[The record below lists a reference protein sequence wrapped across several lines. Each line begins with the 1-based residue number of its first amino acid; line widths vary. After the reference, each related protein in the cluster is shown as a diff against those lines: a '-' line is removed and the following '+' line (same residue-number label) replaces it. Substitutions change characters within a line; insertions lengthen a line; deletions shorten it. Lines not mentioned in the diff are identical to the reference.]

1 MDRADELAQACEE
14 RIKESGGALQLVQRR
29 APFNVCFWW
38 VPAQLRPYM
47 PEQATPAAKALLS
60 KVGPAP
66 CTQPCGCGAPLAHGA
81 PFQSSLQ
88 GQSCSQYKLDVLLEP
103 GGMICTTTGTAPNH
117 WPETGIRTWP
127 ESQLTLV
134 CLDIIGLEWPS

>member
-1 MDRADELAQACEE
+1 MHSIGWQQNFAGPGVQAYGDAGFERWVDRADELAQACEK
-14 RIKESGGALQLVQRR
+14 RIEESGGALQLVQRR

-66 CTQPCGCGAPLAHGA
+66 CPQPCSCGGPLAHGA
-81 PFQSSLQ
+81 PCCHCRVGAAHSTSQM
-88 GQSCSQYKLDVLLEP
+88 SCLSWV
-103 GGMICTTTGTAPNH
+103 
-117 WPETGIRTWP
+117 
-127 ESQLTLV
+127 V
-134 CLDIIGLEWPS
+134 